1 LVTQRAIAPNR
12 LADVF
17 FIEEFWLVK
26 KTKIIEHMETF
37 INITLGVHVVSGF
50 TALLCGLIAMLAKK
64 GGKTHTRNGFIFFI
78 AMLTV
83 SLSAVAVSLQRD
95 NQFLLHIGLF
105 ALYQNVS
112 GYRAIKNKSRKAN
125 WLDWGM
131 VAIGAIN
138 GAFMVA
144 TLNIVLAV
152 FGGISLLLV
161 AGDLNIYIRAARNLP
176 IAKNEWLRQ
185 HIGMMMGTYIATSTA
200 FLLVNLR
207 TFEPYWL
214 PWLAP
219 TVLGVPFL
227 MYMSRKHAPR
237 KKVVA

>member
-1 LVTQRAIAPNR
+1 
-12 LADVF
+12 
-17 FIEEFWLVK
+17 
-26 KTKIIEHMETF
+26 METF
-37 INITLGVHVVSGF
+37 INITLGLHVVSGF
-50 TALLCGLIAMLAKK
+50 TALVTGLIAMAAKK
-64 GGKTHTRNGFIFFI
+64 GGKAHKLNGLIFFI

-83 SLSAVAVSLQRD
+83 SVSALVVSVQRD

-112 GYRAIKNKSRKAN
+112 GYRAIKNKSRKPS
-125 WLDWGM
+125 WLDWGI

-138 GAFMVA
+138 GAYMVA

-152 FGGISLLLV
+152 FGGISLFLV
-161 AGDLNIYIRAARNLP
+161 VGDLNIYIRLARNLEIP
-176 IAKNEWLRQ
+176 KMAWLRQ

-207 TFEPYWL
+207 DFQPYWI

-219 TVLGVPFL
+219 TLLGVPFL
-227 MYMSRKHAPR
+227 LYMSRKHAPR
-237 KKVVA
+237 TKSVKA

>member
-1 LVTQRAIAPNR
+1 MDA
-12 LADVF
+12 
-17 FIEEFWLVK
+17 FI
-26 KTKIIEHMETF
+26 KII
-37 INITLGVHVVSGF
+37 LGLHVVSGF
-50 TALLCGLIAMLAKK
+50 TALVTGLIAMITQK
-64 GGKTHTRNGFIFFI
+64 GGRAHKINGLIFFI
-78 AMLTV
+78 TMLTV
-83 SLSAVAVSLQRD
+83 SVSAVLVSLQRD

-125 WLDWGM
+125 WLDWSILT
-131 VAIGAIN
+131 IGALN
-138 GAFMVA
+138 GAYMVA

-152 FGGISLLLV
+152 FGGISLFLAV
-161 AGDLNIYIRAARNLP
+161 GDLNIYIRTTRGLEIPKMA
-176 IAKNEWLRQ
+176 WLRQ

-207 TFEPYWL
+207 NFEPYWI

-219 TVLGVPFL
+219 TMLGVPFL

-237 KKVVA
+237 VKRAKAAADH

>member
-1 LVTQRAIAPNR
+1 
-12 LADVF
+12 
-17 FIEEFWLVK
+17 
-26 KTKIIEHMETF
+26 METF
-37 INITLGVHVVSGF
+37 INITLGLHVVSGF
-50 TALLCGLIAMLAKK
+50 TALVTGLIAMSTKK
-64 GGKTHTRNGFIFFI
+64 GSKAHKLNGLIFFV

-83 SLSAVAVSLQRD
+83 SASALVVSVQRD

-112 GYRAIKNKSRKAN
+112 GYRAIKNKSRKPS
-125 WLDWGM
+125 WLDWGI

-138 GAFMVA
+138 GAYMVA

-152 FGGISLLLV
+152 FGGISLFLV
-161 AGDLNIYIRAARNLP
+161 VGDLNIYIRVARNLEIP
-176 IAKNEWLRQ
+176 KMAWLRQ

-207 TFEPYWL
+207 DFQPYWV

-219 TVLGVPFL
+219 TLLGVPFL
-227 MYMSRKHAPR
+227 IYMSRKHAPR
-237 KKVVA
+237 LKQAKA